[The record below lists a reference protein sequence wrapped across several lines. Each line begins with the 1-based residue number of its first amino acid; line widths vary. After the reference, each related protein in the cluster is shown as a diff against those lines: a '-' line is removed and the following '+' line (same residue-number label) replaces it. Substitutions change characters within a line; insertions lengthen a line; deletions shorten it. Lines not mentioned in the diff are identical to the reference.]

1 MKRIYISPVTEL
13 TDTTWTEEVLVKGSN
28 DLEKY
33 EYNKELDIQVGD
45 IDDTPST
52 RSKTM
57 WEEHVM
63 LKED

>member
-1 MKRIYISPVTEL
+1 MKRIYICPVTEL

-28 DLEKY
+28 DLENFKY
-33 EYNKELDIQVGD
+33 DKQLDIEVGD
-45 IDDTPST
+45 VDVTPPT

-57 WEEHVM
+57 WEEHIM